1 MESSVGKITWGYI
14 WRLIL
19 WCFAVSFVF
28 SFILGIIVG
37 AGASNYNP
45 LDLDSVLDVLS
56 SYKIMVVG
64 YVIVNILTI
73 IISCRYATSGIIKKF
88 DINNDNK
95 NSIIRNI
102 IIVLVIC
109 AVLLVGY
116 NIMNM
121 SNITEALEET
131 DESISDLR
139 DMSYSEETD
148 EVVDSLEGLASMTK
162 VAIVIIVISNGV
174 VILGMVP
181 FVRKWINNAATTA

>member
-148 EVVDSLEGLASMTK
+148 EVVDSLEELASMTK
-162 VAIVIIVISNGV
+162 VAIVIIVISNDV

>member
-19 WCFAVSFVF
+19 WCLAVSFVF

-37 AGASNYNP
+37 TGASNYNP

-102 IIVLVIC
+102 IIVLLIC

-148 EVVDSLEGLASMTK
+148 EVVDSLEELASMTK

>member
-1 MESSVGKITWGYI
+1 MESSIGKITWGYI

-139 DMSYSEETD
+139 DMSYSEET
-148 EVVDSLEGLASMTK
+148 EKVVESL
-162 VAIVIIVISNGV
+162 
-174 VILGMVP
+174 
-181 FVRKWINNAATTA
+181 